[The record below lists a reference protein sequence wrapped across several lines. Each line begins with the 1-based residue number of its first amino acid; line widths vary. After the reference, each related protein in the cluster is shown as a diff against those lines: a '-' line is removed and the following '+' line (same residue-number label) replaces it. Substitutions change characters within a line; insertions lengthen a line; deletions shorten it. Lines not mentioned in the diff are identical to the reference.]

1 MLSLPTPTVSC
12 MTRNAKLVPTP
23 SAWRRSALGLTVWCV
38 TAGLAFVLLPI
49 DVARAWVLT
58 ITAGP
63 KALFL
68 QVGNGSYSGTYQSG
82 GTPLNNA
89 TVNTV
94 SVTVP
99 ANAVGTGAA
108 QTMTSDSTQS
118 VSFYDNFAV
127 CNPPGQVYV
136 GGWVRTPSGTGS
148 GTLSVT
154 SPTSLTSGTTTIPF
168 TQISWTSTAN
178 GNTSPDIPAGT
189 FNGGTLALR
198 TIAANTWV
206 ENCHTFSYAN
216 SVVVAAGTYTGQVT
230 YTLVLP

>member
-1 MLSLPTPTVSC
+1 
-12 MTRNAKLVPTP
+12 MTRVHEGATP
-23 SAWRRSALGLTVWCV
+23 VARPLAGARSALAWVAWIAAIGI
-38 TAGLAFVLLPI
+38 AFFTLPV
-49 DVARAWVLT
+49 DPARAWVLT

-89 TVNTV
+89 TINTV

-99 ANAVGTGAA
+99 ANQVGSGTA
-108 QTMTSDSTQS
+108 QTMTSDSTQAT
-118 VSFYDNFAV
+118 SFYDAFAV
-127 CNPPGQVYV
+127 CNPPAQVYV
-136 GGWVRTPSGTGS
+136 GGWVRAPSAGS

-154 SPTSLTSGTTTIPF
+154 SPATLTSGTTTIPF

-178 GNTSPDIPAGT
+178 GNATADIPAGT

-206 ENCHTFSYAN
+206 ENCLTFSYAN
-216 SVVVAAGTYTGQVT
+216 AAVVAAGTYTGQVT
-230 YTLVLP
+230 YRLVLP